1 MLMGHCTYFPEE
13 LRSVKYAYNADLYN
27 ALNDLNNLVI
37 ARDENEK
44 LEYYE
49 KFQIIENLFK
59 QKKKPTL
66 KQIAKEILVN
76 EEDIKGYRVTSTGKP
91 EFTNFK
97 VYHDIKDITARKEII
112 ENAELLNQIA
122 EILTFYQSSEDIQ
135 EELAKLNLELTQEEI
150 EQISKLKGYTGTH
163 NLSLK
168 AINLILD
175 ELWHTNDNQMA
186 IFNRLKL
193 VPKKVD
199 LSQQKEIPTTLVDDF
214 ILSPVV
220 KRSFIQSIKVINAI
234 IKKYGLPNDII
245 IELAREKNS
254 KDAQKIIN
262 EMQKRNRQTNERI
275 EEILSLIHI

>member
-1 MLMGHCTYFPEE
+1 M
-13 LRSVKYAYNADLYN
+13 
-27 ALNDLNNLVI
+27 
-37 ARDENEK
+37 
-44 LEYYE
+44 
-49 KFQIIENLFK
+49 
-59 QKKKPTL
+59 
-66 KQIAKEILVN
+66 N

-168 AINLILD
+168 TINLILD
-175 ELWHTNDNQMA
+175 GWHTNDNQMA

-214 ILSPVV
+214 YIVSVV

-245 IELAREKNS
+245 MNLREKKNS
-254 KDAQKIIN
+254 KDAQKSLMKCRKKSSN
-262 EMQKRNRQTNERI
+262 E
-275 EEILSLIHI
+275 

>member
-1 MLMGHCTYFPEE
+1 M
-13 LRSVKYAYNADLYN
+13 
-27 ALNDLNNLVI
+27 
-37 ARDENEK
+37 
-44 LEYYE
+44 
-49 KFQIIENLFK
+49 
-59 QKKKPTL
+59 
-66 KQIAKEILVN
+66 N

-234 IKKYGLPNDII
+234 IKNTDCQMILLLN
-245 IELAREKNS
+245 LREK
-254 KDAQKIIN
+254 
-262 EMQKRNRQTNERI
+262 RI
-275 EEILSLIHI
+275 LKMHKNH